1 MDNLSLIKGL
11 REHDRTTIE
20 YLFEQFFPLIENM
33 VRANGKGSRQEAED
47 LFMNALEVL
56 YLKVQDE
63 DFKLTCA
70 FSTLLFEICKRQWL
84 KTLKYK
90 KRFVRVTIDSQ
101 SELIEEHDLALVLEQ
116 SERYQL
122 YREKFKALSE
132 GCREVLS
139 LFLEGVSMKE
149 IAERLGFASEQ
160 YARKRKFKC
169 KEKLME
175 LVRKDTRYI
184 ELITNDKG
192 RKD

>member
-90 KRFVRVTIDSQ
+90 KRIVRVTFDYQ
-101 SELIEEHDLALVLEQ
+101 SELIEENDLMLVLEQ
-116 SERYQL
+116 SERYHL
-122 YREKFKALSE
+122 YRAKFKELSE

-139 LFLEGVSMKE
+139 MFLEGISMKD

-169 KEKLME
+169 KEKLLK
-175 LVRKDTRYI
+175 LVRKDVRFK
-184 ELITNDKG
+184 ELINYDQG
-192 RKD
+192 RKG